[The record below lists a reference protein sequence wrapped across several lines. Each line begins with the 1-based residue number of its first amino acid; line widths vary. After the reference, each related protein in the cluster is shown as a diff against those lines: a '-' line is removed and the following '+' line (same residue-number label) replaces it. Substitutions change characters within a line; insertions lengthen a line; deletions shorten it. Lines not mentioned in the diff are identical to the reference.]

1 MGGIELTKDSTSK
14 DLESLAMAIY
24 SVVGLPVTIR
34 SKNKKGLRIENNEIL
49 DIDYTGKYLEQAI
62 EKGEIV
68 HGFADEGPYK
78 GTPVIVSPIKD
89 KQGEV
94 VAAVGVVNLVGFI
107 DLTRL

>member
-1 MGGIELTKDSTSK
+1 MEGIELTKDSTSK

-24 SVVGLPVTIR
+24 SAIGLPITMR
-34 SKNKKGLRIENNEIL
+34 SKNKKGLRIENNKVL
-49 DIDYTGKYLEQAI
+49 DSDYTGKYLEMAL

-89 KQGEV
+89 KNGEV
-94 VAAVGVVNLVGFI
+94 VAVVGVVNLAGFI